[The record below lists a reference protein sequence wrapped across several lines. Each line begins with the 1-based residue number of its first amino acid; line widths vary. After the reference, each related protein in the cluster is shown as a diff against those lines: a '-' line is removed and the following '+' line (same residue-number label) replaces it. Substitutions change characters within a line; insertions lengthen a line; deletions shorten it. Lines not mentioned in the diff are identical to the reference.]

1 MAKSAKN
8 VPTFMAKISLSVL
21 DKKRP
26 ILKPPL
32 RIECSQSTPLVSKKQ
47 VVFRR

>member
-1 MAKSAKN
+1 MAKSVEN

-32 RIECSQSTPLVSKKQ
+32 RIECSQSILSTPAEISTT
-47 VVFRR
+47 